1 MRAIITITIIAY
13 VMLMAGCSK
22 TEEEF
27 SEPYVQGKSPLGIVI
42 NTAQMPVPESGLP
55 GTEVTIKA
63 TGLLPY
69 KDKLILRINGEQAVI
84 KEVTESTIKAVV
96 SDNASSGVISIS
108 VDDKVVFGP
117 IFKVEGYL
125 SIDPTFRATAGA
137 NGGIYQ
143 RLVADDGKI
152 FFVGSF
158 NNYDNRGV
166 LRPINR
172 IVRTFQDGS
181 YDASLRS
188 GRAANGL
195 LTSIAALQGK
205 YVVAGGFNG
214 YDQRTEN
221 ISNITLLNSNGSIDT
236 MGIKT
241 FRRPSQRDTI
251 KYFPKFN
258 GGTDRTIDQLYE
270 TNGKL
275 LVAGSFRYYVSRRYD
290 QPNRYETRDTVIL
303 DSIEMRQLARLNADG
318 SLDKTYR
325 FNSTT
330 NSGLP
335 GGNGEIRSYM
345 HKEGSLAGKLLVY
358 GSFTRFDNTTAGNII
373 RLNAD
378 GTIDNTFNAGGAG
391 TDFKINRATYSAANQ
406 KYIITGS
413 FRTYNGKSSEY
424 IAMLNED
431 GSLDPSFVPKKVEGG
446 TLADAKQLNGG
457 LIVVN
462 GGFKT
467 YGGITRNGFMI
478 LDKTGELAVGYNA
491 TGIFSGW
498 IADAIDTTTEDGKP
512 AILLIGG
519 FDRFDNQPANNIL
532 RLVIT
537 KPAP

>member
-1 MRAIITITIIAY
+1 MKAIITITITAFC
-13 VMLMAGCSK
+13 MLMAGCSK

-27 SEPYVQGKSPLGIVI
+27 SEPYGQGKSPLGIVI
-42 NTAQMPVPESGLP
+42 NTAQLPVPESGSP

-69 KDKLILRINGEQAVI
+69 KDRLILRINGEQAII

-117 IFKVEGYL
+117 IFKVDGYL
-125 SIDPTFRATAGA
+125 SVDPTFRATAGA

-143 RLVADDGKI
+143 RLATDDGKV
-152 FFVGSF
+152 FLVGSF

-195 LTSIAALQGK
+195 LTSIAVLQGK
-205 YVVAGGFNG
+205 LVVAGGFNG

-241 FRRPSQRDTI
+241 FRRPLQRDTI

-275 LVAGSFRYYVSRRYD
+275 LLAGSFRYYVSRRYD

-325 FNSTT
+325 YNSAT
-330 NSGLP
+330 NSSLP
-335 GGNGEIRSYM
+335 GGNGDIRTIM
-345 HKEGSLAGKLLVY
+345 HKEGALTGKLLVF
-358 GSFTRFDNTTAGNII
+358 GSFTRFDNTTVGNII

-378 GTIDNTFNAGGAG
+378 GTIDNTFNAGGTG
-391 TDFKINRATYSAANQ
+391 TDFRINRVTYSAVNQ
-406 KYIITGS
+406 KYIVTGN

-431 GSLDPSFVPKKVEGG
+431 GTLDPSFVPKKVEGG
-446 TLADAKQLNGG
+446 TLSDAKQLNGG

-462 GGFKT
+462 GDFKT

-478 LDKTGELAVGYNA
+478 LEKTGELAIGYNA

-498 IADAIDTTTEDGKP
+498 ISDAIDTITEDGKP

-519 FDRFDNQPANNIL
+519 FDRFDNQPVNNIL

-537 KPAP
+537 KPTP